1 MQYERIADSS
11 KANDTK
17 KKDAEQAVEKYGSS
31 KAESTAGYMSKL
43 EKLAPSVEFGI
54 GNTHSSA
61 KSGKTLTINQKLLE
75 KMQDDPNKEKEM
87 KEIDSMSWG
96 SNISV
101 QITDSAFEKM
111 MVDKE
116 FKNKMMNIIREDARG
131 SNMMCGGTLINID
144 ENGYKGY
151 SYMQSHTKE
160 AGRAFEAHSKD
171 KDSFYSKK
179 CKKDELNEL
188 WEKERLK
195 KRQYQEK
202 ADDEYMES
210 LRLKEIF
217 QHKEDVAKLY
227 EEKTVKK

>member
-1 MQYERIADSS
+1 MGVDSILGYNLSVQTKNLTKRITLGATG
-11 KANDTK
+11 ANQT
-17 KKDAEQAVEKYGSS
+17 QGLS
-31 KAESTAGYMSKL
+31 ESEKL
-43 EKLAPSVEFGI
+43 ENFK
-54 GNTHSSA
+54 
-61 KSGKTLTINQKLLE
+61 
-75 KMQDDPNKEKEM
+75 KEIW

-179 CKKDELNEL
+179 CKKDELNEFG
-188 WEKERLK
+188 R
-195 KRQYQEK
+195 KR
-202 ADDEYMES
+202 D
-210 LRLKEIF
+210 
-217 QHKEDVAKLY
+217 
-227 EEKTVKK
+227 

>member
-101 QITDSAFEKM
+101 QITNSAFEKM
-111 MVDKE
+111 MVNKE
-116 FKNKMMNIIREDARG
+116 FKNKMMNIIREDAHG

-151 SYMQSHTKE
+151 SYMQDHTKE
-160 AGRAFEAHSKD
+160 AGRAFDAHSKD